1 MINLTL
7 AILVCVLF
15 VVLLCRIADREA
27 REWADRICD
36 LSREQVD
43 RECVRRGECSRPVS
57 TTARTAAVR
66 DACELSAQDECA
78 RAGVGE

>member
-1 MINLTL
+1 MIAMGIAACVLTL
-7 AILVCVLF
+7 WLVW
-15 VVLLCRIADREA
+15 RMSDREA
-27 REWADRICD
+27 REWCDRMMQ
-36 LSREQVD
+36 REWD
-43 RECVRRGECSRPVS
+43 RGREWSRPVS

>member
-1 MINLTL
+1 VINLTL

-43 RECVRRGECSRPVS
+43 RECVRRGEWRRPVS
-57 TTARTAAVR
+57 TTARTA
-66 DACELSAQDECA
+66 DASK
-78 RAGVGE
+78 

>member
-15 VVLLCRIADREA
+15 VVLLCRMSDREA
-27 REWADRICD
+27 REWCDRMMQ
-36 LSREQVD
+36 REWD
-43 RECVRRGECSRPVS
+43 RGREWSRPVS